1 MAIADPKK
9 LLQRL
14 LKEPH
19 ETEWLEF
26 KHNKCHPDQIGKCV
40 SAAANAAMLA
50 GRDRAFMVFG
60 IENKT
65 KKKLGTEVRLM
76 ELTKG
81 GENFQNWLT
90 RMLEPRLMIECIDFE
105 DGGKHFSVI
114 AVEPT
119 YDRPVRFSGSE
130 YIRIGENITDL
141 KSHPEY
147 ERSLWLATGKR
158 KFDSAIALS
167 HQLPGNVL
175 KLLNTQSYYELT
187 KEERP
192 ANDDEVLRR
201 LAAIGCIRD
210 DMEGGFDITNLGAI
224 LFANKLSEFPS
235 IQSMTVSVI
244 KYKGR
249 DKRESSGEEQEGVR
263 GYAVGFSGLIQY
275 IMKEL
280 PRDERYIKS
289 VRQIVPRYSETAIRE
304 IVANALIHQDFT
316 LGGGGPVIELYSD
329 RVEISN
335 PGNALIE
342 IDRIIDERRSR
353 NEKLASTMRD
363 LGLCEERGGGIDK
376 AIIEIEEMGLPA
388 PEFFVSENS
397 MRVVLFEKK
406 KFSQLSKSDKI
417 WACFCHCVVRWLR
430 HDYMS
435 NSSLRER
442 FSLEQEEY
450 QAVSAVIADT
460 RKANKIVPA
469 DQDQGKRNARYVPYW
484 AR

>member
-26 KHNKCHPDQIGKCV
+26 KHNNCHPDQIGKCV

-187 KEERP
+187 KEE
-192 ANDDEVLRR
+192 
-201 LAAIGCIRD
+201 
-210 DMEGGFDITNLGAI
+210 
-224 LFANKLSEFPS
+224 
-235 IQSMTVSVI
+235 
-244 KYKGR
+244 
-249 DKRESSGEEQEGVR
+249 
-263 GYAVGFSGLIQY
+263 
-275 IMKEL
+275 
-280 PRDERYIKS
+280 
-289 VRQIVPRYSETAIRE
+289 
-304 IVANALIHQDFT
+304 
-316 LGGGGPVIELYSD
+316 
-329 RVEISN
+329 
-335 PGNALIE
+335 
-342 IDRIIDERRSR
+342 
-353 NEKLASTMRD
+353 
-363 LGLCEERGGGIDK
+363 
-376 AIIEIEEMGLPA
+376 
-388 PEFFVSENS
+388 
-397 MRVVLFEKK
+397 
-406 KFSQLSKSDKI
+406 
-417 WACFCHCVVRWLR
+417 
-430 HDYMS
+430 
-435 NSSLRER
+435 
-442 FSLEQEEY
+442 
-450 QAVSAVIADT
+450 
-460 RKANKIVPA
+460 
-469 DQDQGKRNARYVPYW
+469 
-484 AR
+484 